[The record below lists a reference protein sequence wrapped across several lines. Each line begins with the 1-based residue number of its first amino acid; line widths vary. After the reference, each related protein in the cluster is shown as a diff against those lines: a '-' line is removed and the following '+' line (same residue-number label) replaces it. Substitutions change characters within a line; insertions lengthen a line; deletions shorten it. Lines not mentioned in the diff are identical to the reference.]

1 MRLVGDNECRLPR
14 FLDKHTVNTTLLPIV
29 NLIIFMACIA
39 MSPRRRFAQRRGQ
52 RTTVTGWARCALI
65 AFTGDAM
72 AEGCRTNRSNRTR
85 TTVRDSKER
94 KIAHGAQALV
104 TVTRER
110 RGNAWSGAAGG
121 DRTHDPWLRRPI
133 LYPLSYSRWG
143 KQEVS
148 RRIQSFCNDVYG
160 DGCEAAN
167 SYQNTIFTTI
177 IARSDSSVE
186 FRVCASSRLRFF

>member
-1 MRLVGDNECRLPR
+1 MRLIGNNGRRLPWP
-14 FLDKHTVNTTLLPIV
+14 FLGRHIVNTTLLPIV
-29 NLIIFMACIA
+29 NQTIFMACIA
-39 MSPRRRFAQRRGQ
+39 MLPRHRSAPRPADDGNGFGEVCADRLHVR
-52 RTTVTGWARCALI
+52 ARWQKDVERI
-65 AFTGDAM
+65 DAIGREL
-72 AEGCRTNRSNRTR
+72 A
-85 TTVRDSKER
+85 VRASKER
-94 KIAHGAQALV
+94 KIAHGAQTLV

-167 SYQNTIFTTI
+167 SYQNTIFATI
-177 IARSDSSVE
+177 IARSGSSVE